1 VTTTTTDTLPTLLD
15 VRAAV
20 LDALGMGAW
29 EAEHLTGPQLVLRL
43 VEAHRDVTGRLDAA
57 SHTAQRLACDV
68 QELLSG
74 EEWDRLRG
82 HVASVEADNARLR
95 AAVGVAA
102 GLAAEAEVE
111 RLRGAVAV
119 LGLIAGE
126 TVVAD
131 GDTTCT
137 LRHWASRVLG
147 ADWPDP
153 ADLAARDGVRVTDD
167 DGEAD

>member
-1 VTTTTTDTLPTLLD
+1 MTTTTTDTLPTLLD

-74 EEWDRLRG
+74 EEWDRQREELFHLG
-82 HVASVEADNARLR
+82 EEVVE
-95 AAVGVAA
+95 
-102 GLAAEAEVE
+102 LAKEN
-111 RLRGAVAV
+111 
-119 LGLIAGE
+119 
-126 TVVAD
+126 T
-131 GDTTCT
+131 T
-137 LRHWASRVLG
+137 LRNA
-147 ADWPDP
+147 
-153 ADLAARDGVRVTDD
+153 LAVRNDYRED
-167 DGEAD
+167 HE